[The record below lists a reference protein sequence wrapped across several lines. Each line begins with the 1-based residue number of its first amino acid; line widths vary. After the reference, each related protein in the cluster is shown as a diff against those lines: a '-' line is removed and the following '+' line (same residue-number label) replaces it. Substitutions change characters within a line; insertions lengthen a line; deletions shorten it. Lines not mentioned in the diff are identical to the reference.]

1 MLRILLADDHEL
13 TRSGLRYLLEKHD
26 GWSVCGEAANGRMA
40 VEMAEKLRPDFAI
53 LDMSMPEL
61 NGLEATRQILKKQP
75 QLKVLIFTMHE
86 TERVIVDVLEAGA
99 RGVVLK
105 SDAGENMV
113 AAVESISKGRRFF
126 TSRVAETVV
135 DAYLSKKPSAEM
147 PDSPPPVLTQRE
159 REVVQLLAEGKS
171 NKEVA
176 GRLGISAR
184 TAEGHRSEVM
194 RKLKLGSLAEL
205 IRFAIRNG
213 SCRRSQPGRSP
224 SEPSVLDKLF
234 PRFRLN
240 LA

>member
-13 TRSGLRYLLEKHD
+13 TRSGLRYLLEKHE
-26 GWSVCGEAANGRMA
+26 GWSVCGEAANGRIA

-75 QLKVLIFTMHE
+75 HVKILIFTMHE
-86 TERVIVDVLEAGA
+86 TERIIVDVLEAGA

-105 SDAGENMV
+105 SDVGENMV

-135 DAYLSKKPSAEM
+135 DAYLSKRSASQPAETS
-147 PDSPPPVLTQRE
+147 DRTILTIRE

-176 GRLGISAR
+176 DRLGISAR
-184 TAEGHRSEVM
+184 TAEGHRAEVM
-194 RKLKLGSLAEL
+194 RKLKLRSLAEL
-205 IRFAIRNG
+205 IRFAVRNEIV
-213 SCRRSQPGRSP
+213 Q
-224 SEPSVLDKLF
+224 
-234 PRFRLN
+234 
-240 LA
+240 A

>member
-1 MLRILLADDHEL
+1 LRILLADDHEL
-13 TRSGLRYLLEKHD
+13 TRSGLRYLLEKHED
-26 GWSVCGEAANGRMA
+26 WQVCGEASDGRMA
-40 VEMAEKLRPDFAI
+40 VDMAETLRPDFAI

-75 QLKVLIFTMHE
+75 QLKILIFTMHE
-86 TERVIVDVLEAGA
+86 TEGVIVDVLEAGA

-105 SDAGENMV
+105 SDVGENMV

-135 DAYLSKKPSAEM
+135 DAYLSKRNASASDE
-147 PDSPPPVLTQRE
+147 PQSPGNLTTRE

-176 GRLGISAR
+176 DRLGISTR
-184 TAEGHRSEVM
+184 TAEGHRGEIM
-194 RKLKLGSLAEL
+194 RKLKLGSLAGL

-213 SCRRSQPGRSP
+213 IVQG
-224 SEPSVLDKLF
+224 
-234 PRFRLN
+234 
-240 LA
+240 